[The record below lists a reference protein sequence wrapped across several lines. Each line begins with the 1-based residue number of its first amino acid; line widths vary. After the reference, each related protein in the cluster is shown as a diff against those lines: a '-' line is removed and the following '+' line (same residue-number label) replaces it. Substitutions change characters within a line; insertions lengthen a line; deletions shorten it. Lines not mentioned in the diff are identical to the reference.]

1 MIGALALGLS
11 IGAAGCAVDT
21 AAICKSSGGTQ
32 VGGTCTQMGP
42 RQQAAKNYCNAN
54 GGVYFVGSDTCMLGS
69 GGP

>member
-1 MIGALALGLS
+1 MVAALTVGLS

-32 VGGTCTQMGP
+32 IGGTCSQYGP
-42 RQQAAKNYCNAN
+42 RQQAARDDCRAS
-54 GGVYFVGSDTCMLGS
+54 GGVYMVGSDTCVLGS